1 MQNPIEI
8 SCLGTHLRKL
18 REENKLSQQQLADIA
33 NISKSTIKRIENA
46 KTTVSFDIIVS
57 IAKALDISICKVVGF
72 KIEKKSE

>member
-1 MQNPIEI
+1 MQNPTEI
-8 SCLGTHLRKL
+8 RSLGTQLRKL

-57 IAKALDISICKVVGF
+57 IAKALNISIKKVVDI
-72 KIEKKSE
+72 KIEK